1 VVPTRLI
8 DFMIDADIAVY
19 AMARHPKILHSLGQH
34 RSNVIA
40 MSAIVHSQLL
50 QGAQNAAERDAIVR
64 LRAVI
69 SVASYDDRA
78 SLAYGVI
85 VEQIGFS
92 RAHTIDRMIAAHAIS
107 NGAVLVS
114 NNMNDFARVPGLSIE
129 NWANSTL

>member
-1 VVPTRLI
+1 
-8 DFMIDADIAVY
+8 
-19 AMARHPKILHSLGQH
+19 
-34 RSNVIA
+34 

-114 NNMNDFARVPGLSIE
+114 NNMSDFARVPGLSIE